1 MGTESPPLS
10 EHEWVAGSSE
20 SAFGDGYFDG
30 EALPVEFLGRTVETP
45 LGPAVYTLDRNG
57 EPRAKFNLECEREGC
72 LRYLVLFLGYNGSVF
87 TYDGRPVADLRNEG
101 FVCEAHRGVP

>member
-30 EALPVEFLGRTVETP
+30 EALPVEVDSNTVLSRLRP
-45 LGPAVYTLDRNG
+45 LELD
-57 EPRAKFNLECEREGC
+57 
-72 LRYLVLFLGYNGSVF
+72 
-87 TYDGRPVADLRNEG
+87 
-101 FVCEAHRGVP
+101 EAGV